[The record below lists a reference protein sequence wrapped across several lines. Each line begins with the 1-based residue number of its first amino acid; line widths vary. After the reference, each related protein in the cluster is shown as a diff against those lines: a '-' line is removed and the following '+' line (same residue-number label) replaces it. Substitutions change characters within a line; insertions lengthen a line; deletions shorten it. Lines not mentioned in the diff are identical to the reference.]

1 MLRVSYYN
9 KKEEK
14 GRQVISKDTKSLRV
28 ARTIRLFL
36 FCFVFCFALLC
47 FGGDDWW
54 VSEGSWVLKNFH
66 RIKVNSILG

>member
-14 GRQVISKDTKSLRV
+14 GRQLISKDTKSLGV
-28 ARTIRLFL
+28 ARTIRLL
-36 FCFVFCFALLC
+36 FCFVICFALLC

-54 VSEGSWVLKNFH
+54 VSEGSWM
-66 RIKVNSILG
+66 

>member
-14 GRQVISKDTKSLRV
+14 GRQVISKDTKSLGV
-28 ARTIRLFL
+28 ARTIRLLL
-36 FCFVFCFALLC
+36 FCFVFCVALLC

-54 VSEGSWVLKNFH
+54 VSEGSWM
-66 RIKVNSILG
+66 